1 MTKSPKQKVND
12 APLSA
17 AIIDR
22 RRRKTTHFRACQ
34 TLLVVVGVE
43 GAWAWLEGAGVGL
56 RGLGGRMVL
65 G

>member
-12 APLSA
+12 AQALSA

-43 GAWAWLEGAGVGL
+43 GLGL
-56 RGLGGRMVL
+56 GLWGPGGRMV
-65 G
+65 

>member
-1 MTKSPKQKVND
+1 MTKSAKQKVND
-12 APLSA
+12 AQALSA

-43 GAWAWLEGAGVGL
+43 GLGLGL
-56 RGLGGRMVL
+56 RGLGL
-65 G
+65 S